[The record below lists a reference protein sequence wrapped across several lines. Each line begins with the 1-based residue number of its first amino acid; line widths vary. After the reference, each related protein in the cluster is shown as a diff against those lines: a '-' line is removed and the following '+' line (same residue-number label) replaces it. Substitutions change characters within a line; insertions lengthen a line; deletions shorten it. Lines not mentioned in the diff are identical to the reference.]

1 MSVTGW
7 DCCGWATKNDLLCSD
22 GRIIKRGAFAEQDGT
37 TVPLVYQHRHDS
49 IENVL
54 GHALLENRDDGVF
67 AYAYFNDTPQGRAG
81 KEAVEHGDITSFSI
95 YANKLKQ
102 VGPNV
107 VHGAIRELSLVLTGA
122 NPGACI
128 TNVSMSHGEDG
139 EFEGVI
145 YTGEELSEVSGNDIR
160 HSAYDEDETV
170 QDVFNTLTDKQ
181 KRVVYY
187 LIQQAVGGDEED
199 YDDDFA
205 HSDDEYDDD
214 DVEAVFDTLTDKQ
227 KEAVYQIIGDTV
239 ADAIEAEDDD
249 DDEYGDDADDDDE
262 YGDDADDDDEYGD
275 DEYGDDADEY
285 DDSVEHSYTEG
296 DMRYNNVFDNSMDD
310 AYDDVLTHAEE
321 ATIFEDMK
329 RTGSLKES
337 VLAHADEYGIEQI
350 DYLFPDFQTLSNT
363 PEFIRR
369 DNTWVGV
376 VMNGVHRT
384 PFARIKTINADITED
399 AARAKGYMKG
409 NLKKDE
415 VFTLLKRTTSPTT
428 VYKKQRF
435 DRDDLTDITNMDT
448 VAWVKTEMRE
458 MLDEEIARAILFSDL
473 RSTSDD
479 DKISEANVRP
489 IYNDAALYTINAV
502 VPNGA
507 DDVETA
513 KNAIKTL
520 VRAKTKYR
528 GSGTLIFFAKDTLIT
543 EMLLLEDTIG
553 HPLYKSEA
561 ELASKLRVSR
571 IVTVPAEIIPQGIY
585 GVAVDLK
592 DYNVGADK
600 GGAVNMFD
608 DFDIDYNQQKYL
620 IETRISGALIKPYS
634 AIVLKEAPASGG
646 SDNNG

>member
-22 GRIIKRGAFAEQDGT
+22 GRIIKRGAFAEQDGA

-145 YTGEELSEVSGNDIR
+145 YTGEELLDMSKYDMR
-160 HSAYDEDETV
+160 HAADNTADEDEDDGGETV
-170 QDVFNTLTDKQ
+170 QDVFNTLTPKQ
-181 KRVVYY
+181 KKVVYY
-187 LIQQAVGGDEED
+187 LIDQAVRGKRNNGELGHSDSDDDGDGVEDVLDTLTDRQKEAVLQVIEESVAAALDD
-199 YDDDFA
+199 YDN
-205 HSDDEYDDD
+205 SNGEYDDD
-214 DVEAVFDTLTDKQ
+214 E
-227 KEAVYQIIGDTV
+227 YG
-239 ADAIEAEDDD
+239 DD
-249 DDEYGDDADDDDE
+249 DDEYGDDDDE
-262 YGDDADDDDEYGD
+262 EYDD
-275 DEYGDDADEY
+275 DEY
-285 DDSVEHSYTEG
+285 DDSVEHSYMEG
-296 DMRYNNVFDNSMDD
+296 DMRYNNVFDNSMDNT
-310 AYDDVLTHAEE
+310 YDDVLTHAEE

-350 DYLFPDFQTLSNT
+350 DYLFPDFQTLNNT

-384 PFARIKTINADITED
+384 PFARIKTVNADITED

-473 RSTSDD
+473 RNTSDD

-489 IYNDAALYTINAV
+489 IYNDAALYTINAT
-502 VPNGA
+502 VPKGA
-507 DDVETA
+507 DDVATA

-528 GSGTLIFFAKDTLIT
+528 GSGTLIFFAKDTLVT

-571 IVTVPAEIIPQGIY
+571 IVTVPEEIIPNGIY

-634 AIVLKEAPASGG
+634 AIVLKEEPAAGG

>member
-22 GRIIKRGAFAEQDGT
+22 GRIIKRGAFAEQDGAI
-37 TVPLVYQHRHDS
+37 VPLVYQHRHDS

-81 KEAVEHGDITSFSI
+81 KKAVEHGDITSFSI

-145 YTGEELSEVSGNDIR
+145 YTGEELLDMSKYDMR
-160 HSAYDEDETV
+160 HAADNMADEDEDDGETV
-170 QDVFNTLTDKQ
+170 QDVFNTLTPKQ
-181 KRVVYY
+181 KKVVYY
-187 LIQQAVGGDEED
+187 LIDQAVRGRHGDDKIE
-199 YDDDFA
+199 
-205 HSDDEYDDD
+205 HSDSDDD
-214 DVEAVFDTLTDKQ
+214 DVEAIFDTLTDRQ
-227 KEAVYQIIGDTV
+227 KEAVYQVIEDTV
-239 ADAIEAEDDD
+239 AEVLAEN
-249 DDEYGDDADDDDE
+249 EH
-262 YGDDADDDDEYGD
+262 DDDEYGD
-275 DEYGDDADEY
+275 DEYGDDEYY
-285 DDSVEHSYTEG
+285 DDSVEHSYMEG

-310 AYDDVLTHAEE
+310 TYDDVLTHAEE

-473 RSTSDD
+473 RNTSDD

-489 IYNDAALYTINAV
+489 IYNDASLYTINAV
-502 VPNGA
+502 VPKGA
-507 DDVETA
+507 DDVATA

-528 GSGTLIFFAKDTLIT
+528 GSGTLIFFAKDTLVT

-571 IVTVPAEIIPQGIY
+571 IVTVPEEIIPNGVY

-634 AIVLKEAPASGG
+634 AIVLKEEPTSGG

>member
-37 TVPLVYQHRHDS
+37 IVPLVYQHRHDS

-145 YTGEELSEVSGNDIR
+145 YTGEELSEVSDNDIR

-187 LIQQAVGGDEED
+187 LIQQAVSGNEED

-214 DVEAVFDTLTDKQ
+214 VEAIFDTLTDKQ
-227 KEAVYQIIGDTV
+227 KEAVYQVIGDAV
-239 ADAIEAEDDD
+239 ADVIEAEDDD
-249 DDEYGDDADDDDE
+249 DDDEYDDNEYDGDDDE
-262 YGDDADDDDEYGD
+262 YDDDEYD
-275 DEYGDDADEY
+275 
-285 DDSVEHSYTEG
+285 DDSVEHSYMEG

-310 AYDDVLTHAEE
+310 TYDDVLTHAEE

-473 RSTSDD
+473 RNTSDD

-489 IYNDAALYTINAV
+489 IYNDASLYTINAV
-502 VPNGA
+502 VPKGA
-507 DDVETA
+507 DDVATA

-528 GSGTLIFFAKDTLIT
+528 GSGTLIFFAKDTLVT

-571 IVTVPAEIIPQGIY
+571 IVTVPEEIIPNGVY

-634 AIVLKEAPASGG
+634 AIVLKEEPTSGG